1 MTARFFLI
9 PRVTVK
15 KFLESLTIIIG
26 VLALSLADSTPVL
39 VSVGWIVAAI
49 ALAGATVYLGG
60 FHRGE

>member
-1 MTARFFLI
+1 
-9 PRVTVK
+9 VK
-15 KFLESLTIIIG
+15 KFLESLTIIVG

>member
-1 MTARFFLI
+1 MR
-9 PRVTVK
+9 
-15 KFLESLTIIIG
+15 KFLESLTIVIG
-26 VLALSLADSTPVL
+26 VLALSLADTTPVL